1 MKYTINRAH
10 WRVPSEAR
18 AFDGWLEGRPTRAQR
33 TAILA
38 EVAASRENWTP
49 NSEAWSQL
57 RDLERFIGQR
67 VRIQFWD
74 PIMHLLE
81 DEGPDPV
88 LADCQ
93 GIVLLRR
100 EGFLQ
105 AYLILDRVEELP
117 NSSGFLKRDSE
128 LGCTL
133 APIAELLEIED
144 EYLTRRLNPPT
155 RSGPRMPVKSYGNSH
170 RIGKRM
176 PLCPV
181 HESDSHQHLC
191 LRGSVTQHPLRA

>member
-1 MKYTINRAH
+1 MKYTINAAH

-18 AFDGWLEGRPTRAQR
+18 AFDGWLEGRPTLAQR

-49 NSEAWSQL
+49 NSEAWIQL

-74 PIMHLLE
+74 PIMFLLE
-81 DEGPDPV
+81 DEGPFPV

-105 AYLILDRVEELP
+105 AYLVLDRLEELP
-117 NSSGFLKRDSE
+117 NSSGCSPASVLRQDSSLVARWLQLLKCWKSR
-128 LGCTL
+128 T
-133 APIAELLEIED
+133 IT
-144 EYLTRRLNPPT
+144 LTRGGSTPSQLVGT
-155 RSGPRMPVKSYGNSH
+155 SH
-170 RIGKRM
+170 AR
-176 PLCPV
+176 
-181 HESDSHQHLC
+181 
-191 LRGSVTQHPLRA
+191 